1 MRKILVVLAVL
12 FLATLLPAQQQ
23 PAAAGGAM
31 PPSMICEIHI
41 NKVKSGMTQQYEQ
54 GRAKH
59 MAWHKSQ
66 NDAWEWNTWEITTGE
81 NTGNY
86 IVGSCGHTW
95 KDFDAREKFNVA
107 DSANAL
113 STMGNTFAAET
124 MSYYV
129 LRSDMTQ
136 QMPES
141 SKPPAYL
148 NVIHFFVK
156 PEGVAD
162 FVAGVKKVNE
172 GIAKT
177 NYGGGRSAWYSLANG
192 GNGPEFV
199 LVQERNSMSE
209 MAGPAKSL
217 DQMMNEAFGAEGG
230 SALAALRKAYWHT
243 NSELLHYRSDLSY
256 TPPAKP

>member
-1 MRKILVVLAVL
+1 MRKFSVVLAIL
-12 FLATLLPAQQQ
+12 CLATIVKAQST
-23 PAAAGGAM
+23 M
-31 PPSMICEIHI
+31 PPTMVCEIHT
-41 NKVKSGMTQQYEQ
+41 NKVKPGMTQQYEQ

-66 NDAWEWNTWEITTGE
+66 NDAWEWDTWEIVTGE

-86 IVGSCGHTW
+86 LIGSCGHQW

-107 DSANAL
+107 DSANANA
-113 STMGNTFAAET
+113 TMGNTMAAET

-129 LRSDMTQ
+129 LRSDMTA
-136 QMPES
+136 QMPQS

-148 NVIHFFVK
+148 SVLHFFVK

-172 GIAKT
+172 GISKT
-177 NYGGGRSAWYSLANG
+177 NYPSGRSAWYSLANG

-199 LVQERNSMSE
+199 LVQERNTMAE
-209 MAGPAKSL
+209 MAGAPKSL
-217 DQMMNEAFGAEGG
+217 DQMMNEAFGPDGAN
-230 SALAALRKAYWHT
+230 ALASLRKAYWHT
-243 NSELLHYRSDLSY
+243 YSELLHNRADLSY
-256 TPPAKP
+256 MPPAKP